1 MLHEDL
7 CSRCEK
13 PLNDSPFCGD
23 PIADPICVACAES
36 VTRKRFALQDGFE
49 VSRARLEAL
58 FVRYSLCDMHE
69 LRADPK
75 RYASEVEDLA
85 FALTSTAY
93 QWLKI
98 DEREAEHDVV
108 LHAMKGISPC

>member
-1 MLHEDL
+1 MLYEDL

-13 PLNDSPFCGD
+13 PLDDSPFCGV
-23 PIADPICVACAES
+23 PIDDPICVACAES

-58 FVRYSLCDMHE
+58 FLRYALCDMHE

-75 RYASEVEDLA
+75 RYASEVADLA
-85 FALTSTAY
+85 FALTSTSY
-93 QWLKI
+93 QYLRL
-98 DEREAEHDVV
+98 DELEAEHDAEVR
-108 LHAMKGISPC
+108 AMKGPQ

>member
-13 PLNDSPFCGD
+13 PTQGAMFSDQYDD
-23 PIADPICVACAES
+23 PLCEPCAAKIA
-36 VTRKRFALQDGFE
+36 RKHFALQDGFE

-58 FVRYSLCDMHE
+58 FLRYALRPMGE

-75 RYASEVEDLA
+75 RYASEVADLA

-93 QWLKI
+93 QYLRL
-98 DEREAEHDVV
+98 DELEAEHD
-108 LHAMKGISPC
+108 AEMRAAKGPQ

>member
-13 PLNDSPFCGD
+13 PTQGAMFSDHYDD
-23 PIADPICVACAES
+23 PLCEPCAAKIA
-36 VTRKRFALQDGFE
+36 RKHFALQDGFE

-58 FVRYSLCDMHE
+58 FLRYALCPMSE

-75 RYASEVEDLA
+75 RYASEVADLA

-93 QWLKI
+93 QYLRI
-98 DEREAEHDVV
+98 DELEAEHD
-108 LHAMKGISPC
+108 AEMRTTKGAQ

>member
-13 PLNDSPFCGD
+13 PTQGAMFSDHYDD
-23 PIADPICVACAES
+23 PLCEPCAAKIA
-36 VTRKRFALQDGFE
+36 RKHFALQDGFE

-58 FVRYSLCDMHE
+58 FLRYALCPMSE

-75 RYASEVEDLA
+75 RYASEVADLA

-93 QWLKI
+93 QYLRI
-98 DEREAEHDVV
+98 DELETEHD
-108 LHAMKGISPC
+108 AEMRTTKGAQ